1 MNVYASFAGEDPFG
15 IGSALG
21 GAFGAGFGGGGGI
34 GGGLGAGAGSLSPLT
49 APGRNELLGIGAV
62 SAAAGAVLGTIGAFS
77 AARNSKTQAK
87 SAAMAADFQ
96 ASMAA
101 RNARMAEMDA
111 QSERDAG
118 RKQLQ
123 MLGMQYEQAAGA
135 QRVAQAASGTTGTS
149 YDEARAAMR
158 LAKRLDALT
167 IRQNTARGVTGRLTQ
182 ATNARNAASM
192 GRVSAANL
200 RATAGSINPGIPTFA
215 ALLEGAARSA
225 GPAYAYSR
233 S

>member
-1 MNVYASFAGEDPFG
+1 MYASFSSEDPFG

-21 GAFGAGFGGGGGI
+21 STFGAGMFGGGMGA
-34 GGGLGAGAGSLSPLT
+34 AGAAGGAAPRLS
-49 APGRNELLGIGAV
+49 APGTNPLLGIGAISSV
-62 SAAAGAVLGTIGAFS
+62 AGSVLGTIGAFQS
-77 AARNSKTQAK
+77 ARQSKYQAR

-101 RNARMAEMDA
+101 RNARMAEVDA
-111 QSERDAG
+111 QAERDAG
-118 RKQLQ
+118 RKQLL
-123 MLGMQYEQAAGA
+123 MLGLQYGQASGA
-135 QRVAQAASGTTGTS
+135 LRVAQAASGTTGDS
-149 YDEARAAMR
+149 NAEARASLR

-167 IRQNTARGVTGRLTQ
+167 IRQNTARGVAGRLTQ

-192 GRVSAANL
+192 ARTSAANL
-200 RATAGSINPGIPTFA
+200 RATGGSINPGVPTFA

-225 GPAYAYSR
+225 GPVYAYSR

>member
-1 MNVYASFAGEDPFG
+1 MYASFSSQDPFG

-21 GAFGAGFGGGGGI
+21 STFGAGMFGGGMRT
-34 GGGLGAGAGSLSPLT
+34 GAASQGLT
-49 APGRNELLGIGAV
+49 APGTNPLLGIGAV
-62 SAAAGAVLGTIGAFS
+62 TSVAGGVLGALGAFQS
-77 AARNSKTQAK
+77 ARNSKYQAR

-111 QSERDAG
+111 QAERDAG
-118 RKQLQ
+118 RKQLL
-123 MLGMQYEQAAGA
+123 MLGLQYGQASGA
-135 QRVAQAASGTTGTS
+135 LRVAQAASGTEGDS
-149 YDEARAAMR
+149 NAEARASLR

-167 IRQNTARGVTGRLTQ
+167 IRQNTARGVSGRLAQ
-182 ATNARNAASM
+182 ATNARNAAGM
-192 GRVSAANL
+192 ARTSAANL
-200 RATAGSINPGIPTFA
+200 RATGGSINAGVPTFA

-225 GPAYAYSR
+225 GPVYAYSR